1 MSSRMDMTEA
11 RSIKHHKLID
21 TGHFAYLS
29 APITISHKKLLNAV
43 CFNALYLGMVTK
55 ASGQYLMIGCR
66 QDDHSRYGG
75 GITWHVQY
83 NLYHRHLREST
94 KSNLPHRKPGTG
106 SNAWGRPQTLQCLA
120 LSKVLGNKVSFPG
133 SAAYTASLGSYFSQ
147 QEAAVRPH
155 CIVSPQSARD
165 VSKAVIVLTTVATNN
180 HDGDDL
186 IRPPTPGCQFALRS
200 GGHASFAGAANIHGG
215 VTIDLSGLNAITI
228 SSRDFVSVGAGTTW
242 GEIYSQ
248 LDARELTVGGGAH
261 PAWGSAVCLSVGAFR
276 TWGPAWDGCVTPS
289 AIINFEVVLANGSIV
304 NANHHQHAD
313 LLWALSG
320 GSNNFGIVT
329 SVDLRMFEQGQLWGG
344 FVDRPFSTMDD
355 QVVAL
360 SDFSNPATYD
370 DYASLLTT
378 FAYSGKQD
386 VKVIVNNMEYT
397 RPVVNPPVY
406 HALSE
411 LPSVQH
417 AANNQHVKSDLAADT
432 ESRDIKGFR
441 RSCRLTRFPTF
452 PPTAARLTLMGWGSG
467 SRQATAT
474 VTIQSCVEAINA
486 TVRVWNAL
494 GLANRGDKSLIMVM
508 ATATWSNAADDEAV
522 NMAMKKLIATTE
534 HNVGRMGKP
543 DPFIYI
549 NYAAEWQNPI
559 ASYGPASVDEL
570 LETQRNYDPRRVF
583 TRMVPGGFKL
593 AHSVTR

>member
-1 MSSRMDMTEA
+1 MFNT
-11 RSIKHHKLID
+11 
-21 TGHFAYLS
+21 TC
-29 APITISHKKLLNAV
+29 TAV
-43 CFNALYLGMVTK
+43 IC
-55 ASGQYLMIGCR
+55 
-66 QDDHSRYGG
+66 
-75 GITWHVQY
+75 
-83 NLYHRHLREST
+83 
-94 KSNLPHRKPGTG
+94 PGTG
-106 SNAWGRPQTLQCLA
+106 SNAWGRPQSLQCLA
-120 LSKVLGNKVSFPG
+120 LSK
-133 SAAYTASLGSYFSQ
+133 
-147 QEAAVRPH
+147 QESAVRPH

-165 VSKAVIVLTTVATNN
+165 VSKAVIVLTTFTV
-180 HDGDDL
+180 
-186 IRPPTPGCQFALRS
+186 RS

-215 VTIDLSGLNAITI
+215 VTIDLSGLNTITM

-248 LDARELTVGGGAH
+248 LDARGLTVGGGRASSV
-261 PAWGSAVCLSVGAFR
+261 GVGGLSVGGGISYL
-276 TWGPAWDGCVTPS
+276 GPRVGWTCDT
-289 AIINFEVVLANGSIV
+289 IINFEVVLANGFIV
-304 NANHHQHAD
+304 NANHHQHSD
-313 LLWALSG
+313 LLWALRG

-329 SVDLRMFEQGQLWGG
+329 SVDLRVFEQGQLWGG
-344 FVDRPFSTMDD
+344 FVDRPFSTIDD

-406 HALSE
+406 RALSE
-411 LPSVQH
+411 LPSLSNSQRIT
-417 AANNQHVKSDLAADT
+417 NMSDLAAET
-432 ESRDIKGFR
+432 ESRDIRGF
-441 RSCRLTRFPTF
+441 
-452 PPTAARLTLMGWGSG
+452 
-467 SRQATAT
+467 RQATAT

-486 TVRVWNAL
+486 TVRAWNALVPSVRLIPGLVWAVTMDPIPPTLHARHAVANAL
-494 GLANRGDKSLIMVM
+494 GLANRGDKSLIIVM

-534 HNVGRMGKP
+534 HNVGRMGKL

-549 NYAAEWQNPI
+549 DYAAQWQNPI
-559 ASYGPASVDEL
+559 ASYGPASVDKL
-570 LETQRNYDPRRVF
+570 LETQRKYDPRRVF